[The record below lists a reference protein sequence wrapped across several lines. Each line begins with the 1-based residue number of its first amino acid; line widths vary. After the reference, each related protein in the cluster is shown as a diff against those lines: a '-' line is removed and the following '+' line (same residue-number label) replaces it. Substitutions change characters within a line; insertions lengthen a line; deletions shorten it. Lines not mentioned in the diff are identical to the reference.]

1 MTTKRD
7 LFGDEIKVKDGD
19 FASMFEQSMSGGT
32 KKLKKGD
39 EFRGEIVSLH
49 GDSVFVS
56 TGTPVDGVLPKA
68 ELLNDDKQ
76 ITHKVGDIIEV
87 VVVRVTHDEIMLRY
101 KSAKLAASTTESL
114 EDAFDMEIP
123 VEGRVTEQVKG
134 GFRVEIQKKLAF
146 CPISQ
151 IDAKPDSDPTVYLNK
166 KYEFLIT
173 QFENSG
179 RNIVVSR
186 RRILDLQKAENEG
199 TFLQKYKVGDIITGR
214 ITKLESYGAF
224 VEIQP
229 GVEGLVHISELA
241 WGRVQ
246 NPSDVVAI
254 GQQVQAKILKIDDGD
269 RMKISLSIKEGG
281 TAADP
286 WTQFEKDFPPGTR
299 FKGTVEKKEVFGY
312 FITIIPGVNGLFP
325 RSKWRDSADA
335 KSYDNKNKGDV
346 LDLQIEQI
354 DPIGRKVLIGLPLE
368 ELDET
373 WKQHSASSTGGKKG
387 LGTFGDLLAK
397 AQTGPK
403 KK

>member
-7 LFGDEIKVKDGD
+7 AFGDEIKTNEGD
-19 FASMFEQSMSGGT
+19 FASLFEQSMTAGT
-32 KKLKKGD
+32 RKLKKGD

-56 TGTPVDGVLPKA
+56 TGTPMDGVLPKA

-76 ITHKVGDIIEV
+76 ITHKVGDVIEV
-87 VVVRVTHDEIMLRY
+87 VVVRVTHDEILLRY
-101 KSAKLAASTTESL
+101 KSARMAASTTDSL

-123 VEGRVTEQVKG
+123 VEGRVIEQVKG

-166 KYEFLIT
+166 KFEFLIT
-173 QFENSG
+173 QFENNG

-199 TFLQKYKVGDIITGR
+199 SFLQKFKVGDIITGR
-214 ITKLESYGAF
+214 ITKLEAYGAF

-254 GQQVQAKILKIDDGD
+254 GQSVQAKILKIDDGD

-281 TAADP
+281 TAIDP
-286 WTQFEKDFPPGTR
+286 WTEFEKNYPPGTKI
-299 FKGTVEKKEVFGY
+299 KGTVEKKEVFGY
-312 FITIIPGVNGLFP
+312 FITIVPGINGLFP
-325 RSKWRDSADA
+325 RSKWRDSVDA
-335 KSYDNKNKGDV
+335 KSYDNKSKGDV

-354 DPIGRKVLIGLPLE
+354 DPVGRKVLLALTSE
-368 ELDET
+368 EIDES
-373 WKQHSASSTGGKKG
+373 WKQHTSSSSGPKRG

-397 AQTGPK
+397 AQTGAK

>member
-1 MTTKRD
+1 MIKRD
-7 LFGDEIKVKDGD
+7 AFGDEIKSNDSD
-19 FASMFEQSMSGGT
+19 FASLFEQSMNAGT
-32 KKLKKGD
+32 KTLKKGD
-39 EFRGEIVSLH
+39 EFRGEIVSMH

-56 TGTPVDGVLPKA
+56 TGSPMDGVLPKA

-87 VVVRVTHDEIMLRY
+87 VVVRVTQDEILLHY
-101 KSAKLAASTTESL
+101 KSAKTSATSTETL

-123 VEGRVTEQVKG
+123 VEGRVTEIVKG
-134 GFRVEIQKKLAF
+134 GFRVNIQGKLAF

-151 IDAKPDSDPTVYLNK
+151 IDAKPDSDQTVYLNK

-173 QFENSG
+173 QFENNG

-186 RRILDLQKAENEG
+186 RRVLDLQKAENEG
-199 TFLQKYKVGDIITGR
+199 SFLQKYKAGDIITGR
-214 ITKLESYGAF
+214 ITKIEKYGAF

-229 GVEGLVHISELA
+229 GVEGLVHVSELA

-246 NPSDVVAI
+246 NPSDVVSV
-254 GQQVQAKILKIDDGD
+254 GQSVQAKILKIDDSD

-281 TAADP
+281 TTVDP
-286 WTQFEKDFPPGTR
+286 WTEFENNFPVGTKL
-299 FKGTVEKKEVFGY
+299 KGTVEKKEVFGY
-312 FITIIPGVNGLFP
+312 FVTIVPGVNGLFP

-335 KSYDNKNKGDV
+335 KSYDNKNKGDI
-346 LDLQIEQI
+346 LDLQIDQI
-354 DPIGRKVLIGLPLE
+354 DSIGRKVLLGLSGE
-368 ELDET
+368 DIDES
-373 WKQHSASSTGGKKG
+373 WKQHTSSGSAIKKG

-397 AQTGPK
+397 AQTGAK